1 MRVIWQKVLRKER
14 GIDMEINIPKKF
26 RVGGVDYIV
35 KQVEHCGT
43 NDDFGLWRPQ
53 GIIEIAN
60 QAGGYEV
67 SDSKKRQTFLHELT
81 HAILFA
87 MGKEELN
94 DDESFVNTFSSFLNE
109 AINTME

>member
-1 MRVIWQKVLRKER
+1 MKFKIPTKFKV
-14 GIDMEINIPKKF
+14 GS
-26 RVGGVDYIV
+26 VDYEV
-35 KQVEHCGT
+35 RLVEHCCM

-53 GIIEIAN
+53 GIIEIAT

-67 SDSKKRQTFLHELT
+67 SESKKMQTFLHELT

-94 DDESFVNTFSSFLNE
+94 DDESFVNTFSSFLSE
-109 AINTME
+109 AINTMEE

>member
-1 MRVIWQKVLRKER
+1 
-14 GIDMEINIPKKF
+14 MEFKIPKKLK
-26 RVGGVDYIV
+26 VGGVDYSV

-43 NDDFGLWRPQ
+43 NDDYGLWRSQ

-67 SDSKKRQTFLHELT
+67 SDSKDSPTFLRELA

-94 DDESFVNTFSSFLNE
+94 DDESFVNTFSSFLSE
-109 AINTME
+109 AVNTMEE

>member
-1 MRVIWQKVLRKER
+1 MKF
-14 GIDMEINIPKKF
+14 NIPKKLK
-26 RVGGVDYIV
+26 VGGVDYSV

-43 NDDFGLWRPQ
+43 DDNFGFWRPQ
-53 GIIEIAN
+53 GIIEVAN

-67 SDSKKRQTFLHELT
+67 SESKKKQTFLHELT

-94 DDESFVNTFSSFLNE
+94 EDESFVNTFSSFLSE
-109 AINTME
+109 AINTMEE

>member
-1 MRVIWQKVLRKER
+1 
-14 GIDMEINIPKKF
+14 MEFNIPNKLKI
-26 RVGGVDYIV
+26 GGVDYSIMH
-35 KQVEHCGT
+35 VEHCGM

>member
-1 MRVIWQKVLRKER
+1 MKMR
-14 GIDMEINIPKKF
+14 IPKKF
-26 RVGGVDYIV
+26 RLGGVDYIV
-35 KQVEHCGT
+35 NQVEHCG
-43 NDDFGLWRPQ
+43 NYDNLGFCRPQ

-87 MGKEELN
+87 MGKSELN
-94 DDESFVNTFSSFLNE
+94 DDESFVNIFSSFLNE
-109 AINTME
+109 AISTMEE

>member
-1 MRVIWQKVLRKER
+1 MKF
-14 GIDMEINIPKKF
+14 NIPKKLK
-26 RVGGVDYIV
+26 VGGVDYSV

-43 NDDFGLWRPQ
+43 DDNFGFWRPQ
-53 GIIEIAN
+53 GIIEVAN

-67 SDSKKRQTFLHELT
+67 SESKKKQTFLHELT

-94 DDESFVNTFSSFLNE
+94 DDESFVNTFSSFLSE
-109 AINTME
+109 AINTMEE

>member
-1 MRVIWQKVLRKER
+1 
-14 GIDMEINIPKKF
+14 MEFNIPNKLKI
-26 RVGGVDYIV
+26 GGVDYSI
-35 KQVEHCGT
+35 KHVEHCGID
-43 NDDFGLWRPQ
+43 DDFGLWRPQ

-60 QAGGYEV
+60 QAGGYEI

>member
-1 MRVIWQKVLRKER
+1 
-14 GIDMEINIPKKF
+14 MEFNIPNKLKI
-26 RVGGVDYIV
+26 GGVDYSI
-35 KQVEHCGT
+35 KHVEHCGM

-94 DDESFVNTFSSFLNE
+94 EDESFVNTFSSFLNE

>member
-1 MRVIWQKVLRKER
+1 MGRIV
-14 GIDMEINIPKKF
+14 MELKIPKKF
-26 RVGGVDYIV
+26 KVGGVDYEV
-35 KQVEHCGT
+35 LLVEHCGL

-67 SDSKKRQTFLHELT
+67 SESKKVQTFLHELT

-87 MGKEELN
+87 MGKGELN
-94 DDESFVNTFSSFLNE
+94 EDESFVNTFSSFLTE
-109 AINTME
+109 AINTMEE

>member
-1 MRVIWQKVLRKER
+1 M
-14 GIDMEINIPKKF
+14 MEFNIPNKLKI
-26 RVGGVDYIV
+26 GGVDYSI
-35 KQVEHCGT
+35 KHVEHCGM

-60 QAGGYEV
+60 QVGGYEV

-87 MGKEELN
+87 MGTEELN

>member
-1 MRVIWQKVLRKER
+1 M
-14 GIDMEINIPKKF
+14 MEFNIPNKLKI
-26 RVGGVDYIV
+26 GGVDYSI
-35 KQVEHCGT
+35 KHVEHCGM

-94 DDESFVNTFSSFLNE
+94 EDESFVNTFSSFLNE

>member
-1 MRVIWQKVLRKER
+1 
-14 GIDMEINIPKKF
+14 MEMKIPKKLK
-26 RVGGVDYIV
+26 VGSVDYEV
-35 KQVEHCGT
+35 QLVDHCGT

-67 SDSKKRQTFLHELT
+67 SKTKKMQTFLHELT

-94 DDESFVNTFSSFLNE
+94 DDESFVNMFSSFLAE
-109 AINTME
+109 AINTMEE

>member
-1 MRVIWQKVLRKER
+1 MKFK
-14 GIDMEINIPKKF
+14 IPKKF
-26 RVGGVDYIV
+26 KVGSVDYEV
-35 KQVEHCGT
+35 RLVEHCCM

-53 GIIEIAN
+53 GIIEIAT

-67 SDSKKRQTFLHELT
+67 SESKKRQVFLHELT

-94 DDESFVNTFSSFLNE
+94 DDESFVNTFSSFLSE
-109 AINTME
+109 AINTMEE